1 MERLALDRDVQELA
15 AHIAR
20 HIAAV
25 KQDLTDV
32 GDLVGNP
39 SDVSEGSTNMADAV
53 NSAIGKAV
61 ADLIG
66 GADEDSNT
74 LKELADKIA
83 ALSQADNG
91 LVSATEVQNF
101 SESQKKQARDN
112 IDAVSTAELKDA
124 TDQVAG
130 TYATKQELTKAIT
143 DLINGADVD
152 SDTLK
157 ELADKIT
164 ALAQADNGLVS
175 AVEAQDFDADQKKQA
190 RDNISAIAEED
201 LEFGDGYVDV
211 FQAALDEAMNANQ
224 G

>member
-32 GDLVGNP
+32 NDLVGNP

-53 NSAIGKAV
+53 NEAIGKAV

-66 GADEDSNT
+66 GADEGSNT

-83 ALSQADNG
+83 ALAQADNG
-91 LVSATEVQNF
+91 LVSATEAQSF
-101 SESQKKQARDN
+101 SESQKQQARDN

-130 TYATKQELTKAIT
+130 TYATKQELTKAIA

-175 AVEAQDFDADQKKQA
+175 AVEAQDFNASQKKQA

-211 FQAALDEAMNANQ
+211 FQAALDEAMNASE

>member
-53 NSAIGKAV
+53 NEAIGKAV

-66 GADEDSNT
+66 GADEGSNT

-83 ALSQADNG
+83 ALAQADNG
-91 LVSATEVQNF
+91 LVSAAEAQNF

-175 AVEAQDFDADQKKQA
+175 AVEAQDFNASQQKQA

-211 FQAALDEAMNANQ
+211 FQAALDEAMNASE